1 MKLRLTKHFEFQMA
15 HALTGYDGKCQ
26 NIHGH
31 NYKLLVTVEGT
42 PIADSHSAKQG
53 MVMDFGTLKELVEE
67 VIINKVDHALVVNE
81 HSTFATLKDT
91 KLLTVPFQPT
101 SENLLLWFAELLG
114 DHLQGDVHLHA
125 LRLYETDSSCAE
137 LICD

>member
-42 PIADSHSAKQG
+42 PIADSHSAKNG
-53 MVMDFGTLKELVEE
+53 MVIDYGTLKSIVEE
-67 VIINKVDHALVVNE
+67 AVISKVDHALVINE
-81 HSTFATLKDT
+81 LSPFATITGT
-91 KLLTVPFQPT
+91 KMLTVPFQPT

-114 DHLQGDVHLHA
+114 NQFPDNVHLHS
-125 LRLYETDSSCAE
+125 LQLYETDSSCAE